1 MQLRPYQLSLIERT
15 RSALRQGSRRIIL
28 QLPTGG
34 GKTAIA
40 GEVVRR
46 LSEAGMR
53 VAYTVPRVEILDQ
66 THEKLQELEI
76 PHFVLRA
83 GVRTHRIAADDRVVL
98 AMAPTMARRLD
109 AWPAWWSPHVVVVD
123 ECHYAPDQVS
133 AMQAMWPNATFL
145 GLSATPDRMGDDT
158 LADLYEVI
166 IAGPDVP
173 QLVQAGYLVP
183 AVVFAAPSPNLAG
196 IRRTKGDYDAAELS
210 RRFSTDALM
219 GLVPEAWAR
228 HAPGKRTIVFAAS
241 RTHGKQLA
249 SKFRLRGVR
258 VAYVDGASAAGER
271 EEALANLRS
280 GQLTV
285 IVNVG
290 LFVEGL
296 DLVQIECIVLAT
308 ATYSLSRY
316 LQMVGRGLRISPETG
331 KRRLVVIDHGGNCLR
346 HGMPDDAR
354 VWTLDRTDQL
364 EPQTHGLRECD
375 GCGAVYGRQ
384 THTCPECGKTVPLPI
399 ARGPRLADREHVD
412 VPMVQVSVGV
422 AVRVPSR
429 EERRAESAVTPPRAP
444 PAWVASRGLD
454 AMARWYGLEKERQ
467 SNGYPLPCGPY
478 HGWTEVRMR
487 AQG

>member
-1 MQLRPYQLSLIERT
+1 MQLRPYQIAMIERT
-15 RSALRQGSRRIIL
+15 RNALRQGMRRGVL

-40 GEVVRR
+40 GEIVRR
-46 LSEAGMR
+46 LSNAGMR

-76 PHFVLRA
+76 PHFTLKA
-83 GVRTHRIAADDRVVL
+83 GVRTHRIAADDLVVL

-109 AWPAWWSPHVVVVD
+109 AWPPWWSPQVVVVD
-123 ECHYAPDQVS
+123 ECHYAPDQVA
-133 AMQAMWPNATFL
+133 AMQAMWPKATFL
-145 GLSATPDRMGDDT
+145 GLSATPTRMGDDT
-158 LADLYEVI
+158 LADLYDVI

-173 QLVQAGYLVP
+173 QLIQAGYLVP
-183 AVVFAAPSPNLAG
+183 AVVFAAPSPDLSG
-196 IRRTKGDYDAAELS
+196 IRRTKGDYDTAELS
-210 RRFSTDALM
+210 KRFSTDALM

-228 HAPGKRTIVFAAS
+228 HAAGKRTIVFAAS

-249 SKFRLRGVR
+249 DKFRRRGVR
-258 VAYVDGASAAGER
+258 VAYVDGASAGGDR
-271 EEALANLRS
+271 EEALANLRH
-280 GQLTV
+280 GYLTV

-346 HGMPDDAR
+346 HGMPDDPR
-354 VWTLDRTDQL
+354 EWTLERTDAP
-364 EPQTHGLRECD
+364 EKETGLWECS
-375 GCGAVYGRQ
+375 GCGAVYGKQARA
-384 THTCPECGKTVPLPI
+384 CPQCGKTAPLPI
-399 ARGPRLADREHVD
+399 VRGPRVADREHVD
-412 VPMVQVSVGV
+412 VELVQVSAGV
-422 AVRVPSR
+422 TARVPSAAD
-429 EERRAESAVTPPRAP
+429 RRAESAVTPPRDP
-444 PAWVASRGLD
+444 PDWVSSRGLNV
-454 AMARWYGLEKERQ
+454 MAQWYALEKERQ

-478 HGWTEVRMR
+478 HGWTEVRLR
-487 AQG
+487 GVG